1 MFLEQARCPP
11 ATTKL
16 IIQREERMLDAST
29 LTPEH
34 AKQSA
39 FRFVLLV
46 GIISFFADFTYEG
59 SRSITGPYLAVLG
72 ASATLV
78 GIIAG
83 GGELL
88 GYALRLVSGTLSERT
103 GKFWPITLFGYFV
116 QIPAVPL
123 LAFAPNWQIAGLL
136 IVAERIGRAIRNPPR
151 DVMLSHA
158 AKHMGFGWAFGLHE
172 AMDQAGALVGPLVVS
187 AVLSFRGEY
196 RSAFAILFLPAVV
209 TLCLLLIAR
218 FTYPR
223 PEDLEP
229 ATANLHA
236 VGPPRGFW
244 IYLIGAAFVAAGFA
258 DFSLIAFHFQKT
270 SHVRTTLIPVL
281 YSVAMA
287 VSGIGSLTFGKLFD
301 RRGFSILVPLTVI
314 SALSAPLVFLG
325 GFWQAL
331 IGAALWGLGMGAHES
346 IIPAA
351 VALMVPPQRRPSAYG
366 LFTAGYGLF
375 WFAGSVTLGALY
387 DVSLT
392 AVVAFSILAEAAAI
406 PIFLRVSSELKSSH
420 ARNVSVDRG

>member
-1 MFLEQARCPP
+1 MPEP
-11 ATTKL
+11 
-16 IIQREERMLDAST
+16 
-29 LTPEH
+29 LTPAR
-34 AKQSA
+34 AKQRA
-39 FRFVLLV
+39 YRFVLMI

-88 GYALRLVSGTLSERT
+88 GYALRLVSGSVSERT
-103 GKFWPITLFGYFV
+103 GKFWPITLFGYVV
-116 QIPAVPL
+116 QMTSVPL
-123 LAFAPNWQIAGLL
+123 LAFAPNLQIAGLL
-136 IVAERIGRAIRNPPR
+136 IVLERVGRAIRNPPR

-172 AMDQAGALVGPLVVS
+172 AMDQAGALVGPLIMS
-187 AVLSFRGEY
+187 AVLAFRGEY
-196 RSAFAILFLPAVV
+196 RSAFLILFLPAAI
-209 TLCLLLIAR
+209 TLSLLLAAR
-218 FTYPR
+218 FIYPR

-229 ATANLHA
+229 THTGVHTTGL
-236 VGPPRGFW
+236 PRVFW

-270 SHVRTTLIPVL
+270 AHVRSTLIPIF

-287 VSGIGSLTFGKLFD
+287 VSGAGSLIFGKLFD
-301 RRGFSILVPLTVI
+301 RSGISVLIPLTVI
-314 SALSAPLVFLG
+314 SAFSAPLVFLG
-325 GFWQAL
+325 GFWAAL
-331 IGAALWGLGMGAHES
+331 LGAALWGIGMGVHES

-375 WFAGSVTLGALY
+375 WFAGSVIIGVLY
-387 DVSLT
+387 DFSL
-392 AVVAFSILAEAAAI
+392 AVVVAFSVAAELAAI
-406 PIFLRVSSELKSSH
+406 PVFFRVKNLVRDSQ
-420 ARNVSVDRG
+420 R